1 MKKLYYLVMAV
12 CLTFMRGN
20 AVRVHGAAWPQWYYL
35 KRWQTVPVQAD
46 VDQWRGERRQYRLFH
61 LDEGI

>member
-20 AVRVHGAAWPQWYYL
+20 AVKVHGAAWPQWYYL

-46 VDQWRGERRQYRLFH
+46 VDQWRGERKQ
-61 LDEGI
+61 